1 MAMQKQTRKAGS
13 EPSFEERAV
22 RYALWSVMG
31 GVVCAAFLHIVDDA
45 MSLGFLKALTHAT
58 DLQDLSNLGGPP
70 TAFGT
75 RSHDEPLLRFCLRTA
90 LLLFTATVFAET
102 FANNRTASGYLRLTV
117 GAVIAAAAIP
127 TLVGPLAGDLGLVEA
142 GVAHDPHVVIQ
153 PAICLVILAGAV
165 SAGRPDWVNRL
176 LLSILLA
183 PAAVLLGGGRAQFPY
198 ELVPPAFAVAVG
210 ALALPQTI
218 LATVMWAVAAK
229 RAEPTTVPA
238 PAQQLETT

>member
-1 MAMQKQTRKAGS
+1 MQTRASDRGF

-31 GVVCAAFLHIVDDA
+31 GVLCAALLHIVDDA

-75 RSHDEPLLRFCLRTA
+75 RSHDEPLLRFCLRSA
-90 LLLFTATVFAET
+90 LLLFTSTVFAET

-117 GAVIAAAAIP
+117 GSVIASAAIP

-142 GVAHDPHVVIQ
+142 GVAHEPHVVIQ

-165 SAGRPDWVNRL
+165 SAGRPDWVSRVL
-176 LLSILLA
+176 RSILLA
-183 PAAVLLGGGRAQFPY
+183 PAAVLLGGGRAQLPY
-198 ELVPPAFAVAVG
+198 ELAPPAFAVAVA

-218 LATVMWAVAAK
+218 LATVMWTVATK
-229 RAEPTTVPA
+229 RSELSKVPT